1 VAEFRQF
8 GQIRLQSINLKLG
21 TQPKFTSINLIS
33 VKLLFILIS
42 KKEKKQYMPLIVISH
57 LLLSVSANV
66 IKLKIV
72 TSP

>member
-1 VAEFRQF
+1 MAEFRQF